1 VTWLLFRGVDAQGH
15 EWSLDPQ
22 TWSPVFDSILQYWLQ
37 TRYPKLSP
45 DERRTVD
52 RFLVAKAN
60 NAREAMRSG
69 KRIGFERLIG
79 PLNIGYWWRLPRVT
93 AAPSEP
99 FRSVRVYEAEYTNRE
114 LLRTGHFTRQR
125 LLLEMHE

>member
-1 VTWLLFRGVDAQGH
+1 
-15 EWSLDPQ
+15 
-22 TWSPVFDSILQYWLQ
+22 
-37 TRYPKLSP
+37 
-45 DERRTVD
+45 
-52 RFLVAKAN
+52 
-60 NAREAMRSG
+60 MRSG